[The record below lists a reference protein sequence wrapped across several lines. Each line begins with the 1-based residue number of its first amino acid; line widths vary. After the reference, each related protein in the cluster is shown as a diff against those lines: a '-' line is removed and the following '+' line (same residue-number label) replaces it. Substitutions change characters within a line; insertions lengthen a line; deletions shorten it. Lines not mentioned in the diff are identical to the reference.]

1 MAFYFSR
8 LGSASC
14 SRRGRRASGLPA
26 SSSLPCG
33 TNKAGSP
40 PYGGWRARTSCP
52 LRARRRAQLAA
63 NVGDRI
69 MTHVQL
75 GGDAPRGPAV
85 LQRLLH
91 RGELGV
97 GRGLNHRVLVA
108 VVAGDPIRV
117 TTRRHPEHLLPNLRD
132 ILLRTA
138 DLVGQLPAAAAGEL
152 VVRQRDGPAHMA
164 VGRPLAVGAVGTK
177 ANRRASVCGRR
188 VPPRGLPGARPAVR
202 TDAVVR
208 SEPTPQRTCDAPV
221 PKWPPSR
228 SRDRGS
234 PEIPPPGVRFRPP
247 EGDPT
252 GADALL
258 STAAHCAGS
267 RGTVKPHRGWGRS
280 GRTPA
285 TGAGLGGGVHRPSG
299 GTGGCCSAGRTAM
312 SRSCVSRCLLQCVDK
327 Y

>member
-26 SSSLPCG
+26 SSWLPFG

-52 LRARRRAQLAA
+52 LRARRRDQLAA

-85 LQRLLH
+85 LQRLIH

-97 GRGLNHRVLVA
+97 GRGLNRRVLVA

-188 VPPRGLPGARPAVR
+188 VLPRGLPGARPAVR

-234 PEIPPPGVRFRPP
+234 PEESPRRGSVSARPKGTRLAQTRCCQRRPTARDRGSRQAPPGL
-247 EGDPT
+247 
-252 GADALL
+252 GAIRSD
-258 STAAHCAGS
+258 T
-267 RGTVKPHRGWGRS
+267 RHRGRVGRWRAS
-280 GRTPA
+280 PVGRD
-285 TGAGLGGGVHRPSG
+285 R
-299 GTGGCCSAGRTAM
+299 R
-312 SRSCVSRCLLQCVDK
+312 LL
-327 Y
+327 